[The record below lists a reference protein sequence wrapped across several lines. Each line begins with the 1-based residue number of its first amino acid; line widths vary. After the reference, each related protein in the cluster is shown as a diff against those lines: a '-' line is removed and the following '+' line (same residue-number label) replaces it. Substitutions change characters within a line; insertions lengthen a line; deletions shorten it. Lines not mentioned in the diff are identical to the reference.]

1 MESNSQENR
10 KQKVAIEEI
19 VEGTIGIKLDFT
31 RLLCFQMFFDHV
43 LLMNELLY
51 VLRMPNKLLYKYLNK
66 LYEG

>member
-1 MESNSQENR
+1 MKSNSQENR